1 MWDTPPDGQLQR
13 ARQFPECVARTG
25 LRFTFFADSQQSA
38 GRLAA
43 EPAAPVKITSITSAG
58 PSYSLP
64 CHHTELSLV
73 NTFVP
78 IQQEHSP
85 GPTILLN
92 AENVDQSMKRD
103 YLVCGCQVQTREGKA
118 WLGTSVGDSN
128 TTLRIIIYLLQ
139 TTGKIICN
147 QLYNKA
153 VVSCRGDI

>member
-1 MWDTPPDGQLQR
+1 MWDRPPDGQLQR
-13 ARQFPECVARTG
+13 TRQFPECVARTG

-64 CHHTELSLV
+64 CHYTELSLV

-78 IQQEHSP
+78 SQQEPSP

-118 WLGTSVGDSN
+118 WDGPARLLVIVIQRYESLYIYYRLQGKLYVIN
-128 TTLRIIIYLLQ
+128 FFKTLLH
-139 TTGKIICN
+139 
-147 QLYNKA
+147 
-153 VVSCRGDI
+153 S